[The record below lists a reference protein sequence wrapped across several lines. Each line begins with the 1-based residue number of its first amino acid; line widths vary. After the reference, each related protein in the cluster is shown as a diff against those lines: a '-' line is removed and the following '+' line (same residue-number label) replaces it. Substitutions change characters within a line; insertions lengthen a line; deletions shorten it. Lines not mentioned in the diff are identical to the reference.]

1 MLRNPIRLSTNNSSL
16 FWVQDPAERA
26 TGEMTREDV
35 AQVLVRALQKRP
47 KAAFTF
53 TVNSQ
58 SSGQQRRDWDKLFAG
73 LKEASLA

>member
-1 MLRNPIRLSTNNSSL
+1 M
-16 FWVQDPAERA
+16 
-26 TGEMTREDV
+26 

-47 KAAFTF
+47 KATLTF

-58 SSGQQRRDWDKLFAG
+58 SSGEQRRDWDRLFAG